1 MAGRQ
6 FVGDGTAAS
15 LAGVS
20 KNQLYDIMSQMKT
33 LIEQNHQQAR
43 EILIQNPLLT
53 KTLFQ
58 AQIMLGMVQPPQVL
72 PKIQVPASQQP
83 QPQPQPQP
91 LLQPPQQL
99 QQPPQQPNPQ
109 TVHQYPGKIGF
120 PDQGSASQTQFPMR
134 NHSQSQPGMP
144 ISSASVPSTNL
155 QPVPSHGLQPL
166 QQPKMHQNVQATPVT
181 LPQPSQV
188 PTMAPLPLHSAPQP
202 PPLQQPQMPPAAA
215 QLQQALHTS
224 GISQVPFQPP
234 LQPPMHPQSRP
245 SSMSSL
251 HQQYPSQIGA
261 NVGFHPSGG
270 SQHVSQPSY
279 HSASRPPPGIGSFSQ
294 GQPSL
299 LNQPPP
305 QAMYQG
311 GGSHPGIEFSHQG
324 GGPMQVDRGSSWMTG
339 PSDNHP
345 SQLPGPPPV
354 VPGQMG
360 PGSQPPRPAAIS
372 PEMEQALLQQV
383 MSLTPEQINLLPPE
397 QRNQVLQ
404 LQQILR
410 Q

>member
-15 LAGVS
+15 LAGMS
-20 KNQLYDIMSQMKT
+20 KNQLYDIMSQMKA

-83 QPQPQPQP
+83 QP
-91 LLQPPQQL
+91 LVQPPQQL
-99 QQPPQQPNPQ
+99 PQPPQQPNPQ
-109 TVHQYPGKIGF
+109 TAHQYPGKIGF
-120 PDQGSASQTQFPMR
+120 PDQGGVSQTQFPTR

-144 ISSASVPSTNL
+144 IASASVPSANL
-155 QPVPSHGLQPL
+155 QPLPSHALQPP

-202 PPLQQPQMPPAAA
+202 PPLQQPQMPTATV
-215 QLQQALHTS
+215 QLQQPLQTS
-224 GISQVPFQPP
+224 GIPQVPFQPP
-234 LQPPMHPQSRP
+234 LQPPMHPQNRP
-245 SSMSSL
+245 SSMSSF
-251 HQQYPSQIGA
+251 HQQYPSQIGP

-270 SQHVSQPSY
+270 SQHGSQPSY
-279 HSASRPPPGIGSFSQ
+279 HSASRPPSSIGSFSQ

-299 LNQPPP
+299 LSQPPP
-305 QAMYQG
+305 QTMYQG
-311 GGSHPGIEFSHQG
+311 GGSHPGIEFSHQS
-324 GGPMQVDRGSSWMTG
+324 GGPMQVDRGSSWMPG
-339 PSDNHP
+339 LSDNP
-345 SQLPGPPPV
+345 PQLPGPPPV
-354 VPGQMG
+354 VPGQMSQ
-360 PGSQPPRPAAIS
+360 GSQPPRPATLS

-404 LQQILR
+404 LQQMLR